1 MLDQFI
7 SHVVPYLIVGG
18 SVVLTGMGL
27 PVPEEVFIIGAGLAS
42 SKGVLEP
49 WLAWLTCIIG
59 AILGDCAMY
68 AIGYHFGHG
77 LLRDHRWFAKL
88 MNPRRERQMEGMIR
102 KHGIKVF
109 LTARFLVG
117 VRSPVYV
124 AAGIL
129 RVSFRQFLLFDALCA
144 TLVVS
149 VFFGLSYVFAEH
161 IMGFWDRLRKAEMVL
176 TVAIIAGIVA
186 TVAYFFWRRRNRWK
200 RVKLRRLRRANSRE
214 SKGPAAAVGTSTAHD
229 AAVSSHVEPD
239 GARSKPG

>member
-7 SHVVPYLIVGG
+7 SHVVPYLLLGG

-27 PVPEEVFIIGAGLAS
+27 PVPEEVFVIGAGLAS
-42 SKGVLEP
+42 SNGVLEP
-49 WLAWLTCIIG
+49 WLAWLACLIR

-149 VFFGLSYVFAEH
+149 VFFGLSYAFAEH

-176 TVAIIAGIVA
+176 TVTIIAGILA
-186 TVAYFFWRRRNRWK
+186 AVAYFFWRRRNRWH
-200 RVKLRRLRRANSRE
+200 RVKLRRLRRAASRE
-214 SKGPAAAVGTSTAHD
+214 SRGQDSGVGGQGRKD
-229 AAVSSHVEPD
+229 EEV
-239 GARSKPG
+239 RS

>member
-1 MLDQFI
+1 MLDQFL
-7 SHVVPYLIVGG
+7 SHVVPYLGLGG

-27 PVPEEVFIIGAGLAS
+27 PVPEEVFIIGAGVGS
-42 SKGVLEP
+42 SKDVFEP
-49 WLAWLTCIIG
+49 WLAWLTCLIG

-88 MNPRRERQMEGMIR
+88 MNPRRERQMEAMIR
-102 KHGIKVF
+102 KHGLKVF

-129 RVSFRQFLLFDALCA
+129 RVSFRQFLLFDSLCA

-149 VFFGLSYVFAEH
+149 VFFGLSYTFAEP
-161 IMGFWDRLRKAEMVL
+161 ILRLWDRIRNAEIAL
-176 TVAIIAGIVA
+176 TVTIITGIVA
-186 TVAYFFWRRRNRWK
+186 AVAYFFWRRRNRWQ
-200 RVKLRRLRRANSRE
+200 RVKLRRLRRQRGQEARRQDS
-214 SKGPAAAVGTSTAHD
+214 G
-229 AAVSSHVEPD
+229 VEGQGRKD
-239 GARSKPG
+239 EEVRS

>member
-7 SHVVPYLIVGG
+7 SHVVPYLLVGG

-42 SKGVLEP
+42 SKDVLEP
-49 WLAWLTCIIG
+49 WLAWLTCLIG

-102 KHGIKVF
+102 RHGIKVF

-149 VFFGLSYVFAEH
+149 VFFGLSYAFAEH
-161 IMGFWDRLRKAEMVL
+161 IMGMWERIRKAEIAL

-186 TVAYFFWRRRNRWK
+186 AVAYFFWRRRNRWQ
-200 RVKLRRLRRANSRE
+200 RVKLRRLRRQRGHETRSQ
-214 SKGPAAAVGTSTAHD
+214 GAAVGDSRGQD
-229 AAVSSHVEPD
+229 SGVGGQGRKDEEV
-239 GARSKPG
+239 RS